1 MNVQRLKD
9 YKARLI
15 VFPRRNNKVKNGDA
29 TKEEIAQSTL
39 DTSSVNVLP
48 KAADAV
54 TFAPI
59 TEVHHLLTKNVY
71 TTAASS
77 RSTSSRQTTRGL
89 NIQELKNFKA
99 YSALRAAR
107 ADARLVGVRAKK
119 SKEGKDEAAPAAAD
133 KE

>member
-1 MNVQRLKD
+1 M
-9 YKARLI
+9 
-15 VFPRRNNKVKNGDA
+15 
-29 TKEEIAQSTL
+29 
-39 DTSSVNVLP
+39 NVLP

-59 TEVHHLLTKNVY
+59 TEVRRLLVDIISAIQSCIIAFCFLMLPTHHYYV
-71 TTAASS
+71 
-77 RSTSSRQTTRGL
+77 
-89 NIQELKNFKA
+89 QELKNFKA

-119 SKEGKDEAAPAAAD
+119 SKEGKDEAAPAAAE